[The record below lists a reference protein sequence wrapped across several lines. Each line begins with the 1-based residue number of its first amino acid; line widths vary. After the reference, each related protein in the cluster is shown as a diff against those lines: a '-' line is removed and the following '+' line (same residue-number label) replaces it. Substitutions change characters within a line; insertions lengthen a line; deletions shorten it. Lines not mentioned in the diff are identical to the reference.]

1 MRGPDP
7 EEPHP
12 DDGPSVLDR
21 NVRAIARWEQAAL
34 HDRSRAERYADRI
47 TRAAAQG
54 WVILLHVTWFGA
66 WILINTGIVP
76 TVAPFDPFPFPL
88 LTLAVS
94 LEAIFLTLFVL
105 ASQNQLS
112 QQADKRAHLDLQIDL
127 LAEQE
132 MTIVLR
138 LLEDVA
144 RKLEVNTAATS
155 GRMRELLKTTDIH
168 RLADR
173 LDEINRQSTV
183 PTDRSA
189 ERDGRG

>member
-1 MRGPDP
+1 MTRSAED
-7 EEPHP
+7 EPQP
-12 DDGPSVLDR
+12 DDSASVLDR
-21 NVRAIARWEQAAL
+21 NVQAIARWEQAAL
-34 HDRSRAERYADRI
+34 HDRSRAERFADRI
-47 TRAAAQG
+47 TEAAANG
-54 WVILLHVTWFGA
+54 WVILIHMAWFGL
-66 WILINTGIVP
+66 WILINAGLVTPI
-76 TVAPFDPFPFPL
+76 APFDPFPFPL
-88 LTLAVS
+88 LTMVVS

-105 ASQNQLS
+105 ASQNRFS

-144 RKLEVNTAATS
+144 RKLEVNTGATS

-173 LDEINRQSTV
+173 LDRINHRSEKA
-183 PTDRSA
+183 DRSLA
-189 ERDGRG
+189 LNE

>member
-1 MRGPDP
+1 MM
-7 EEPHP
+7 
-12 DDGPSVLDR
+12 
-21 NVRAIARWEQAAL
+21 
-34 HDRSRAERYADRI
+34 
-47 TRAAAQG
+47 
-54 WVILLHVTWFGA
+54 
-66 WILINTGIVP
+66 
-76 TVAPFDPFPFPL
+76 
-88 LTLAVS
+88 VS

-105 ASQNQLS
+105 ASQNRFS

-144 RKLEVNTAATS
+144 RKLEVNTDATS

-173 LDEINRQSTV
+173 LDRINGQFQTPS
-183 PTDRSA
+183 DRP
-189 ERDGRG
+189 G